1 MKHIKISAQLAEK
14 IHEQLVSAT
23 GGASGLRDAALLE
36 SALSPG
42 WQTGGG
48 SESNRSAEDRA
59 ACVCFSIIENHPFVD
74 GNKRAG
80 IHLLLLLLSLEK
92 TEMRYTQDEL
102 VDLGYGLADGSLDFG
117 YLRIWIKTHKN

>member
-1 MKHIKISAQLAEK
+1 MKHIEISAQLAEK

-48 SESNRSAEDRA
+48 SESSRSAEDQA
-59 ACVCFSIIENHPFVD
+59 ARVCFSIIENHPFVD

-80 IHLLLLLLSLEK
+80 IHLLLLFSLWKRQKCAILRMNSSIWATAWRTALLTS
-92 TEMRYTQDEL
+92 
-102 VDLGYGLADGSLDFG
+102 V
-117 YLRIWIKTHKN
+117 I